1 MIRAIID
8 NDITAITNIYNFYI
22 TNSVATFETEPVT
35 VDDMSQRVTKVHSQ
49 DFPWLVAENEEGSI
63 VGYAYAST
71 WKERY
76 AYRFT
81 AEITVYL
88 ASNNLQKG
96 IGTQLYSALFSS
108 LQQCNITNV
117 IGCVTLPNKASE
129 VLHEKFGMEKVGHFK
144 KVGYKFGQ
152 WLDVGFWQGSLE
164 LTK

>member
-1 MIRAIID
+1 MIRPIHD
-8 NDITAITNIYNFYI
+8 NDIAAVTDIYNFYVI
-22 TNSVATFETEPVT
+22 NSVATFETEPVT

-49 DFPWLVAENEEGSI
+49 DFPWLVAENEEGRI

-88 ASNNLQKG
+88 ASNTLQKG
-96 IGTQLYSALFSS
+96 IGTQLYSTLFSS
-108 LQQCNITNV
+108 LQQCSITNV
-117 IGCVTLPNKASE
+117 IGCITLPNKASE

-144 KVGYKFGQ
+144 KVGYKFDK

-164 LTK
+164 LNK